1 MKTLRLVTALLL
13 GIGAGPA
20 WADTPWTLV
29 RSYPH
34 DPRAFTQG
42 LIFLDGTLYESTGQP
57 GASQIRQVR
66 LKDGKVLRRTS
77 LEDRYFGEGLTD
89 WGDRLIS
96 ITWRHREGFVWR
108 KADFAQ
114 LSRFRYEGEGWG
126 LTQDG
131 RQIIMS
137 DGSADLRFLDPETLG
152 EQRRVTVTWH
162 GRPVPLLNEL
172 EYVRGEVLAN
182 VWYDRRIARIDPAS
196 GEVIDWI
203 DLSPL
208 VGRVKASDPDAV
220 LNGIAYDAKGD
231 RLFVTGK
238 YWPSL
243 FEIRLDRASGRAAK
257 DGGR

>member
-1 MKTLRLVTALLL
+1 MKRLRLLPALMLWGTAP
-13 GIGAGPA
+13 PA
-20 WADTPWTLV
+20 SADTPWTLV
-29 RSYPH
+29 RTYPH
-34 DPRAFTQG
+34 DPGAFTQG

-66 LKDGKVLRRTS
+66 LKDGKVLRRTA
-77 LEDRYFGEGLTD
+77 LEDRYFGEGLTH

-96 ITWRHREGFVWR
+96 LTWRHREGFVWR
-108 KADFAQ
+108 TADFAR
-114 LSRFRYEGEGWG
+114 LSTFRYEGEGWG

-131 RQIIMS
+131 QQIVMS
-137 DGSADLRFLDPETLG
+137 DGSADLRFLDPETLA
-152 EQRRVTVTWH
+152 ERRRVTVTWN

-172 EYVRGEVLAN
+172 EYARGEVLAN
-182 VWYDRRIARIDPAS
+182 IWYDRRIARIDPAS
-196 GEVIDWI
+196 GAVIDWI

-208 VGRVKASDPDAV
+208 AARVKVSNPDAV
-220 LNGIAYDAKGD
+220 LNGIAYDPKGD

-243 FEIRLDRASGRAAK
+243 FEIRLDRRTGESK